1 MTATA
6 QGEELEELTDQDVA
20 GTQMGQRRSGPGVLL
35 PKSRAQVAVFALAL
49 MFLAG
54 ALGYLI
60 GVRSDDSNA
69 PSADSADVGF
79 LYDMSAHHEQAV
91 RLSMVELTNGSNP
104 AVQAF
109 AREIIQSQ
117 SYEIGLMRMRLG
129 TWGFDTADRPRS
141 PMSWMG
147 MSLATTD
154 AMPGMAD
161 AAEFDAFR
169 SATGEDVDAMF
180 LALMSD
186 HHAGGVAMAEAAA
199 SDAEDQ
205 WVRDTADRMAR
216 IQASEIAEMEFAR
229 EAAGLDAHPTGFVSD
244 FGPDGSHS
252 NDMAMDE
259 MDKDDADSDMIP
271 TDEGG

>member
-1 MTATA
+1 MTAVA
-6 QGEELEELTDQDVA
+6 EPEELEELTDDGFA
-20 GTQMGQRRSGPGVLL
+20 GSQMGERRSGLSVLL
-35 PKSRAQVAVFALAL
+35 PKSRAQVVVAVLAL
-49 MFLAG
+49 MFLAA

-60 GVRSDDSNA
+60 GVRGDGNA
-69 PSADSADVGF
+69 PSVESADVGF
-79 LYDMSAHHEQAV
+79 LYDMASHHEQAV
-91 RLSMVELTNGSNP
+91 RLSLVQLTNGSDP
-104 AVQAF
+104 SVHAF
-109 AREIIQSQ
+109 AREVLRSQ

-129 TWGFDTADRPRS
+129 MWGFDPADRPRS
-141 PMSWMG
+141 PMAWMG

-169 SATGEDVDAMF
+169 AATGEDVDAMF

-199 SDAEDQ
+199 SGAEDE

-229 EAAGLDAHPTGFVSD
+229 EAAGLDPNPPGFVSD

-252 NDMAMDE
+252 VGMAMDE
-259 MDKDDADSDMIP
+259 MDMDDSDSETTP